1 MAQRSGGGSSKPS
14 RRSRPALT
22 PEGRENQLIALA
34 HDLAEQRFLD
44 GTASATEVVHF
55 LKLGSSRERLEQQ
68 RLHYEN
74 ELLKVKREQIE
85 SQKDMLELYANAIGA
100 MRTYSGQES
109 PEELEMDEYEP

>member
-1 MAQRSGGGSSKPS
+1 M
-14 RRSRPALT
+14 
-22 PEGRENQLIALA
+22 
-34 HDLAEQRFLD
+34 
-44 GTASATEVVHF
+44 HF

-100 MRTYSGQES
+100 MRTYSGQEM
-109 PEELEMDEYEP
+109 PEVEEMDEYDR